1 MVFERFY
8 TNLDQGSKTMTKLF
22 AALVLT
28 IASLNVV
35 ACASNATQNDSTAAA
50 AEERANRA
58 EALANDSLR
67 K

>member
-1 MVFERFY
+1 
-8 TNLDQGSKTMTKLF
+8 MTKLF

-35 ACASNATQNDSTAAA
+35 ACASNATQYDSTAAA

-58 EALANDSLR
+58 EALAHDSLR